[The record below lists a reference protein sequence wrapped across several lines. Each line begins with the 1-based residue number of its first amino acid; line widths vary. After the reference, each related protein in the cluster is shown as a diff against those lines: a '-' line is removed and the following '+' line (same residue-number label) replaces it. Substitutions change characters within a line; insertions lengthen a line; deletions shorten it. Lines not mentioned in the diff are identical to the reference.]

1 MSTPM
6 RCVLTSLAFLVS
18 WSVPLQAHDIYTG
31 LTNRYGTN
39 CCHDQDC
46 RPALYRMT
54 PVGVEMLVNGKW
66 IAVPDDTIQ
75 YRVLPGDTGETAGGH
90 WCGYDFGQCIR
101 TLCTILPPNSAGLS
115 QTSSVDRGAGGLAR
129 FSGWVSFG
137 RSNPV

>member
-1 MSTPM
+1 MSMPA
-6 RCVLTSLAFLVS
+6 RCTLASLALLAS

-66 IAVPDDTIQ
+66 IAVPDRAIQ
-75 YRVLPGDTGETAGGH
+75 YRVLPGDTGETGGGH
-90 WCGYDFGQCIR
+90 WCGWTTDWGAT
-101 TLCTILPPNSAGLS
+101 TLCAVLPPNSAGLS
-115 QTSSVDRGAGGLAR
+115 VRGR
-129 FSGWVSFG
+129 
-137 RSNPV
+137 P